1 MAAFKITDENNGLAK
16 AVYQATLKLSV
27 PREIRRVLGSL
38 GMNVHPV
45 RCRTMTGLRQA
56 SVVSHAG
63 KFCVC
68 VEVSMTYDWSGRKMR
83 RMRAAKLTIISLV
96 AAFVLTAP
104 IFAHY

>member
-1 MAAFKITDENNGLAK
+1 
-16 AVYQATLKLSV
+16 
-27 PREIRRVLGSL
+27 
-38 GMNVHPV
+38 
-45 RCRTMTGLRQA
+45 MTGPGKA
-56 SVVSHAG
+56 WAVSHTG

>member
-1 MAAFKITDENNGLAK
+1 
-16 AVYQATLKLSV
+16 
-27 PREIRRVLGSL
+27 
-38 GMNVHPV
+38 V
-45 RCRTMTGLRQA
+45 RSGTVTGLREA
-56 SVVSHAG
+56 GVVSHAG

>member
-1 MAAFKITDENNGLAK
+1 
-16 AVYQATLKLSV
+16 
-27 PREIRRVLGSL
+27 
-38 GMNVHPV
+38 
-45 RCRTMTGLRQA
+45 MTGLRQV
-56 SVVSHAG
+56 SVVSHTG

-83 RMRAAKLTIISLV
+83 RIRAAKLTIISLV

>member
-1 MAAFKITDENNGLAK
+1 MECASGE
-16 AVYQATLKLSV
+16 
-27 PREIRRVLGSL
+27 
-38 GMNVHPV
+38 
-45 RCRTMTGLRQA
+45 LRDHDRPA
-56 SVVSHAG
+56 PGPDCPHAG

-68 VEVSMTYDWSGRKMR
+68 VEVSVTYDWSGRKMR

>member
-1 MAAFKITDENNGLAK
+1 M
-16 AVYQATLKLSV
+16 
-27 PREIRRVLGSL
+27 
-38 GMNVHPV
+38 
-45 RCRTMTGLRQA
+45 RCGTMTGLRQA
-56 SVVSHAG
+56 CVVSHAG

>member
-1 MAAFKITDENNGLAK
+1 M
-16 AVYQATLKLSV
+16 
-27 PREIRRVLGSL
+27 
-38 GMNVHPV
+38 
-45 RCRTMTGLRQA
+45 RCGTMTGLRQT